1 MSTEFAESAAAAA
14 LSEAAPSFATEN
26 PATRE
31 DGGFV
36 PSPGLPS
43 PMNTT
48 APFVLRNDLPANGTV
63 ELPQVIRRDLQGD
76 ASGKPRVVP
85 WIGHKIAKAVAAA
98 CFVEGQAAEVGRQV
112 QAEIE
117 FRMRRERPS
126 FVHIEQLQDMVEET
140 LIEIGHAKVALAY
153 GKYRATRAAERA
165 FGTAPADD
173 SGQQLELATREQ
185 LADIRARLSF
195 AKIGLKLTVSDDDLV
210 ARLLRSTSLNL
221 TADER
226 RDTIVLNAKSLLDLD
241 PDARFF
247 SARILL
253 SYIYEETLPWKVA
266 DGPHTLK
273 EAHRR
278 AFIEYIPKGIAL
290 RRLDPRLAEFDLKK
304 LAAALDPFADLQFD
318 FIGIQNL
325 FDRYLIH
332 SQDGV
337 TGRKRRLEAPQIF
350 WLRVAMGLSILEK
363 EREARAIEFYGIYK
377 SRRACSS
384 TPTLFNSGAVHPQ
397 LSSCYLLYCGDS
409 IEQISETWRRFSQLS
424 KWAGGLGC
432 SWTAIRGA
440 GAHIHGTNGES
451 SGVIPFLNVS
461 NDIAIAVNQ
470 GGKRPGALCSYLEL
484 WHADIEDFLDLRK
497 ETGDDRRRTHNMNT
511 AQWIPDLFM
520 KRLKAISDG
529 ALPKDA
535 TWTLFRTN
543 DVPDLPELCGR
554 AFEERYA
561 HYEDLAHGG
570 KIWSRKVRVLA
581 LWKRMLEM
589 LFETGH
595 PWITFKDPCNLRS
608 PQDHAGVIHNSNL
621 CTEITLNTSDDE
633 VAVCNLASIN
643 LAAHLRE
650 DGELDHDKLRATIKV
665 VMRMLDNVIDIN
677 FYPVEAAARAN
688 QRHRP
693 VGLGVMGMQDAL
705 YDKRIA
711 FDSPAAVAFNDEAL
725 EAIAYHA
732 YGASSDLAAERGRY
746 ESYAGSKWDRGL
758 LPLDTLEHLE
768 KERGLPVLVDRT
780 ARLDW
785 EALRA
790 KIAAQGMRNS
800 NCLAI
805 APTATIANILGCTPC
820 IEPTYKHI
828 HTKSNMSGEFI
839 RTNDHLL
846 RDLQARGLWD
856 EEMLADLKY
865 FDGSVQGIERV
876 PAEFKTLYKTAF
888 EIAPTWILQCAA
900 VRQKWIDQGQSTNL
914 WLAESDARTASFM
927 YREAW
932 ERGLKTTY
940 YLRTLNKSAIDSS
953 NRDRRPAAEPKR
965 EYTAEEKTACSIE
978 AMRNGGVCDACQ

>member
-1 MSTEFAESAAAAA
+1 
-14 LSEAAPSFATEN
+14 
-26 PATRE
+26 
-31 DGGFV
+31 
-36 PSPGLPS
+36 
-43 PMNTT
+43 MNTTT
-48 APFVLRNDLPANGTV
+48 APFTLRNDLPASGTA
-63 ELPQVIRRDLQGD
+63 EFPQVIRRDLAGD

-85 WIGHKIAKAVAAA
+85 WLGHKIAKAVAAA
-98 CFVEGQAAEVGRQV
+98 CFVEGQDESIGLQV

-126 FVHIEQLQDMVEET
+126 FVHIEQLQDLVEET
-140 LIEIGHAKVALAY
+140 LIEIGHPRVALTY
-153 GKYRATRAAERA
+153 GKYRAKRAAERA
-165 FGTAPADD
+165 SGTVVPDD
-173 SGQQLELATREQ
+173 TETQMELATRDQ
-185 LADIRARLSF
+185 LGDIRARISF
-195 AKIGLKLTVSDDDLV
+195 AKIGLSLALTDDELLV
-210 ARLLRSTSLNL
+210 RLLRSTSINL
-221 TADER
+221 TPQER
-226 RDTIVLNAKSLLDLD
+226 RETIVLNAKSLLDLD
-241 PDARFF
+241 ADARFF
-247 SARILL
+247 AARILL
-253 SYIYEETLPWKVA
+253 SYIYEETLPWTVT
-266 DGPHTLK
+266 DGPQALK

-278 AFIEYIPKGIAL
+278 AFLAYIPQGIAL
-290 RRLDPRLAEFDLKK
+290 LRLDPRLAEFDLPK
-304 LAAALDPFADLQFD
+304 LATTLDPFADLQFD
-318 FIGIQNL
+318 FIGIQTL

-332 SQDGV
+332 DTDTV

-363 EREARAIEFYGIYK
+363 DREARAAEFYAIYK

-384 TPTLFNSGAVHPQ
+384 TPTLFNAGTLHSQ

-409 IEQISETWRRFSQLS
+409 IEEITETWRRFSHLS

-451 SGVIPFLNVS
+451 SGVIPFLKVS

-511 AQWIPDLFM
+511 AHWIPDVFM
-520 KRLKAISDG
+520 KRLKAISEG

-535 TWTLFRTN
+535 TWTLLRTS
-543 DVPDLPELCGR
+543 DCRDLPELYGR
-554 AFEERYA
+554 AFELRYEEYERLVD
-561 HYEDLAHGG
+561 EG
-570 KIWSRKVRVLA
+570 KLWGRKVRVLQ

-595 PWITFKDPCNLRS
+595 PWMTWKDPANVRN

-621 CTEITLNTSDDE
+621 CTEIELNTSSDE
-633 VAVCNLASIN
+633 VAVCNLASVNI
-643 LAAHLRE
+643 AAHLRP
-650 DGELDHDKLRATIKV
+650 DGSLDQEKLRDTITV
-665 VMRMLDNVIDIN
+665 LMRMLDNVIDIN
-677 FYPVEAAARAN
+677 FYPVEAAAN
-688 QRHRP
+688 SNMKHRP
-693 VGLGVMGMQDAL
+693 VGLGVMGLQDAL
-705 YDKRIA
+705 YDKKVA
-711 FDSPAAVAFNDEAL
+711 FDSPEAVDFNDEAL

-732 YGASSDLAAERGRY
+732 YTASSDLAAERGAYPSY
-746 ESYAGSKWDRGL
+746 EGSKWSRGMM
-758 LPLDTLEHLE
+758 PLDTLELLE
-768 KERGLPVLVDRT
+768 KERGTPILVDRKS
-780 ARLDW
+780 RLDW
-785 EALRA
+785 SALRTRIA
-790 KIAAQGMRNS
+790 KQGMRNS

-805 APTATIANILGCTPC
+805 APTATISNILGCTPC

-828 HTKSNMSGEFI
+828 HTKSNLSGEFI

-876 PAEFKTLYKTAF
+876 PAELKRLYKTAF

-900 VRQKWIDQGQSTNL
+900 VRQKWIDQAQSTNL

-940 YLRTLNKSAIDSS
+940 YLRTLNKSAIDSA
-953 NRDRRPAAEPKR
+953 NRDRRPAPEAKR
-965 EYTAEEKTACSIE
+965 EFSAEEKAACSIE
-978 AMRNGGVCDACQ
+978 AMRNGGTCEACE